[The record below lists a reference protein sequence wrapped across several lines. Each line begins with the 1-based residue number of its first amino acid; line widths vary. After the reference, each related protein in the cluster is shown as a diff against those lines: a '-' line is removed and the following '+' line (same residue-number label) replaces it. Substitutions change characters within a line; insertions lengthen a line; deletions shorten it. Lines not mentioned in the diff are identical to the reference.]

1 MLNLLNKFFNK
12 INQIIGSLLEG
23 GVINSWKKINFQNN
37 KQNKSHGNIQKEDSQ
52 YIHTKEVKINLK
64 S

>member
-12 INQIIGSLLEG
+12 INQIIGLLLED

-37 KQNKSHGNIQKEDSQ
+37 KQNKSYGNIQKEDS
-52 YIHTKEVKINLK
+52 
-64 S
+64 